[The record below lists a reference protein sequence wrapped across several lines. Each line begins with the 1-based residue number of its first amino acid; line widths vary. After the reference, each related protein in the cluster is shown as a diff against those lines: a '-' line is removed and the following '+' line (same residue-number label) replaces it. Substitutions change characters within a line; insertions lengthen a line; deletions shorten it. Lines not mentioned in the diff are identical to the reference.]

1 MTVFKKCQTC
11 FHGFNVILRVY
22 MATLLIFSFHINIMS
37 FRFLCALAILLSFSF
52 SFFFFLS
59 FRVCV
64 CVSFYSESTF
74 TPFCF
79 RHSTPNLQFLSNSI
93 DAMGA
98 VHIWTFLFPPHLTF
112 ALSSPSRLP
121 FSQAV
126 VSLLSSLLLNECVI
140 ITYHDFFFDSF
151 YFSFV
156 RSSPLT
162 QLTHFH
168 SNPCSY
174 IYSIIICT
182 KKKS

>member
-22 MATLLIFSFHINIMS
+22 MATLLIFSFPLT
-37 FRFLCALAILLSFSF
+37 LCHFAFFVPFILLSFSF
-52 SFFFFLS
+52 SFFSFFQ
-59 FRVCV
+59 FVCV

-126 VSLLSSLLLNECVI
+126 VFLLSSLLLIMSVLLLP
-140 ITYHDFFFDSF
+140 ITIFF
-151 YFSFV
+151 FV
-156 RSSPLT
+156 RSFVHHPSLNLLIFIP
-162 QLTHFH
+162 THVH
-168 SNPCSY
+168 IY
-174 IYSIIICT
+174 IYIYI
-182 KKKS
+182 

>member
-1 MTVFKKCQTC
+1 MV
-11 FHGFNVILRVY
+11 L
-22 MATLLIFSFHINIMS
+22 TLYYAYIWQPS
-37 FRFLCALAILLSFSF
+37 LSFPLTLCHF
-52 SFFFFLS
+52 AFFVLWPFFYLFFFLS
-59 FRVCV
+59 FISCV

-98 VHIWTFLFPPHLTF
+98 VHIWSFSFFPPSYF
-112 ALSSPSRLP
+112 RSLP
-121 FSQAV
+121 PLVFLFSQAV
-126 VSLLSSLLLNECVI
+126 VFLLSSLLLNECVI

-156 RSSPLT
+156 RSFVTP
-162 QLTHFH
+162 H
-168 SNPCSY
+168 STYSFSFQPHVHIY
-174 IYSIIICT
+174 IFSIITCT